1 MKADS
6 YPTRGPVYWYTTES
20 GQVIIER
27 EKSLSRF
34 EILLADLLR
43 APKELQHTLDEMNS
57 MLWKQMDG
65 NIDLASIVA
74 RMDLAFAEKIS
85 PVNERVVMSI
95 MRLLDLELAVIIE
108 QPEDLSWDVGP
119 GIDHF
124 NDNPAN

>member
-1 MKADS
+1 M
-6 YPTRGPVYWYTTES
+6 
-20 GQVIIER
+20 IIER

-34 EILLADLLR
+34 ELLLADLLK

-108 QPEDLSWDVGP
+108 QPEDLSWDVSP
-119 GIDHF
+119 GIDHSKG
-124 NDNPAN
+124 NPSD

>member
-1 MKADS
+1 
-6 YPTRGPVYWYTTES
+6 
-20 GQVIIER
+20 
-27 EKSLSRF
+27 
-34 EILLADLLR
+34 
-43 APKELQHTLDEMNS
+43 

-108 QPEDLSWDVGP
+108 QPEDLSWDVSP
-119 GIDHF
+119 GIDHSKG
-124 NDNPAN
+124 NPSD